1 MDTSDLSRVQKAW
14 QQHRA
19 ELRGYLLHRLKDVS
33 QAEDLLQEVFLK
45 AMTQGQQFCTLD
57 NPRAW
62 LYQVARNALVDSL
75 RLTKDAIPLPED
87 LAQEADAM
95 APVDEL
101 SECVARVL
109 TELSPEDREV
119 IQLCDIEGMKQ
130 QDFALSHGLSLTA
143 VKSRIQ
149 RARQR
154 MRAQMT
160 QACQVQF
167 DEAGQV
173 CCHVPR
179 PSL

>member
-1 MDTSDLSRVQKAW
+1 MDSTDLACVQRAW

-19 ELRGYLLHRLKDVS
+19 ELRGYLLHRIKDVS

-45 AMTQGQQFCTLD
+45 AMTQGRQFCTLD

-62 LYQVARNALVDSL
+62 LYQVARNALIDNL
-75 RLTKDAIPLPED
+75 RLAKDALPLPDD
-87 LAQEADAM
+87 LAQETDAL

-101 SECVARVL
+101 SECVVRVL

-119 IQLCDIEGMKQ
+119 LQMCDIEGMKQ
-130 QDFALSHGLSLTA
+130 QEFAVAHGLSLTA

-160 QACQVQF
+160 EACKVQF

-179 PSL
+179 PLL

>member
-1 MDTSDLSRVQKAW
+1 MDSSEPSCVQAAW
-14 QQHRA
+14 DQHRA
-19 ELRGYLLHRLKDVS
+19 ELRGYLLHRLKNVS

-45 AMTQGQQFCTLD
+45 AMVQGPRFCTLD

-62 LYQVARNALVDSL
+62 LYQVARNALVDNL
-75 RLTKDAIPLPED
+75 RLTKDAIPLPDD
-87 LAQEADAM
+87 LVIEPETM
-95 APVDEL
+95 APVDDL
-101 SECVARVL
+101 SECVVRVL
-109 TELSPEDREV
+109 TELSSEDREV
-119 IQLCDIEGMKQ
+119 LQMCDIEGMKQ
-130 QDFALSHGLSLTA
+130 QDFAASHGLSLTA

-160 QACQVQF
+160 EACQVQF

-173 CCHVPR
+173 CCHVSR